1 MMRYGQFIV
10 IWLWFNLIFLA
21 AAWGATS
28 APPAEVTCGVYVTQL
43 HSLNFVF
50 NSFKAQFWVWCLHQ
64 DAEYHPEKVL
74 ELTNAQEMRVETSYR
89 QTLEDGRTYTGIK
102 YSGTFSQLWDLSRYP
117 FDTQA
122 LLLSIESADQDASQ
136 LRFVAD
142 VMHSKL
148 EPSLQVLGWQ
158 TQPLQIKVKD
168 FAYST
173 TFGMPN
179 AEASTYSRLEVLV
192 PLHREGVRSLINQG
206 IGYFISCLLLLIV
219 MLMENSLLVRQTI
232 PAATRITLAI
242 GAIFIA
248 MGNKYSIDGTIG
260 TTANFS
266 VLDVMQYATF
276 SLIPVAI
283 ATSVLTESLAKAE
296 RHTGATIVAR
306 LAILIYGVVMALGL
320 GFMLYRLS

>member
-1 MMRYGQFIV
+1 
-10 IWLWFNLIFLA
+10 
-21 AAWGATS
+21 
-28 APPAEVTCGVYVTQL
+28 VTQL

-64 DAEYHPEKVL
+64 NAAYYPEKVL

-117 FDTQA
+117 FDTQT

-136 LRFVAD
+136 LRFAAD
-142 VMHSKL
+142 AAQSKL

-158 TQPLQIKVKD
+158 AAPLQIKVRE
-168 FAYST
+168 FTYST

-179 AEASTYSRLEVLV
+179 AEASTYSRLEILV
-192 PLHREGVRSLINQG
+192 PLRREGVRSLINQG
-206 IGYFISCLLLLIV
+206 IGYFIACLLLLIV
-219 MLMENSLLVRQTI
+219 MLMENSGLVRQTI

-248 MGNKYSIDGTIG
+248 MGNKYSIDSTIG
-260 TTANFS
+260 SSANFS
-266 VLDVMQYATF
+266 ILDVMQYATF
-276 SLIPVAI
+276 SLIPIAI

-296 RHTGATIVAR
+296 RHAGATTAAR
-306 LAILIYGVVMALGL
+306 LAMLIYVLVMASGL